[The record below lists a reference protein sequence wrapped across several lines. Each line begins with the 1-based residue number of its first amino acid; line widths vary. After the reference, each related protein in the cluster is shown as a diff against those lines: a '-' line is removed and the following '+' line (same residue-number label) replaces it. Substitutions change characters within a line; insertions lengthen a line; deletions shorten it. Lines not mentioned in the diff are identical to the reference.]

1 MLYIYVIVSLTL
13 VFGAYIYYCHQRNQ
27 KIENQ
32 ANEEFWERENLAN
45 QTRNK
50 DISGLPL
57 LHVEESEI
65 PSPSTEDESVLYY
78 IGQIRNII
86 KEPMIDL
93 SPYTNTDL
101 KLAYG
106 VGNFKTLS
114 EYDENFNSFLM
125 NLSNLARSCTRAGL
139 HEAARDVYLLAMKY
153 GSVKL
158 SDYREL
164 AETYIAL
171 DQPDRVSRMIRETEQ
186 GDLPRKDSVAR
197 ALREAL
203 STYR

>member
-1 MLYIYVIVSLTL
+1 MLYIYIVVSFTL

-27 KIENQ
+27 KLENQ

-65 PSPSTEDESVLYY
+65 PSPATDDESVVYY
-78 IGQIRNII
+78 IGQIQNII

-114 EYDENFNSFLM
+114 EYDENFNSFLL

-139 HEAARDVYLLAMKY
+139 HETARDVYLLALKY
-153 GSVKL
+153 GSIKL

-171 DQPDRVSRMIRETEQ
+171 DQPGQISQMIRETEQ
-186 GDLPRKDSVAR
+186 SDLPRKDSVVR
-197 ALREAL
+197 ALQEAL
-203 STYR
+203 STYQ